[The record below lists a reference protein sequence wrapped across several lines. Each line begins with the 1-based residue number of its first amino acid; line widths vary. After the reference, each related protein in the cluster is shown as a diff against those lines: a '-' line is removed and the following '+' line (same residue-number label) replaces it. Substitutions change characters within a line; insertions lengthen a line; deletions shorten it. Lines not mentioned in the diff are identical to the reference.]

1 VRVIGLLVSVV
12 KPNENYS
19 GGIVK
24 LTFSALILVGLS
36 IVALQGMPAA
46 AQTNAGSTFQVV
58 PTPNGNKSNSSIF
71 AASASSAT
79 DIWAVGDS
87 TMHFNGTKW
96 TAFAAPL
103 INGELTADLQG
114 VVDISPTEAWAVGN
128 VTLGANP
135 GQIIEKWNGTKWNL
149 FPNPTLLPNS
159 QGDLFAMT
167 SSSPTD
173 IWAVGNLVQTLSN
186 GVILSYNLFEHW
198 NGTSWTPTFI
208 QDNTFEALTG
218 VSEDATNDAW
228 AVGWVSPESDAS
240 NGTLAIHWNG
250 TSWTEVATPENVGE
264 GPNQLNAVVA
274 LTPDNAWAVG
284 YSTPGLAGQSA
295 TLTLILHWD
304 GTTWS
309 IVPSPNVGP
318 NSTSQSNRLLGIT
331 ANSADDIYAFG
342 SYFAADGS
350 GDQMTLLL
358 HWDGTSWTIVTSPNP
373 TKGNFL
379 DDLLF
384 AGVVSSPGNVWIFG
398 NEDEGSQGGMGTLA
412 IHSTTAK

>member
-1 VRVIGLLVSVV
+1 VKHTLIALMFIGLAVV
-12 KPNENYS
+12 TLQDTPASAQINE
-19 GGIVK
+19 
-24 LTFSALILVGLS
+24 
-36 IVALQGMPAA
+36 
-46 AQTNAGSTFQVV
+46 GSTFQVV
-58 PTPNGNKSNSSIF
+58 PTPDGNQFNSSVF
-71 AASASSAT
+71 AASASSPT
-79 DIWAVGDS
+79 DIWAVGNS

-103 INGELTADLQG
+103 ITGELTADLQG
-114 VVDISPTEAWAVGN
+114 VVDISPTAAWAVGN
-128 VTLGANP
+128 VTFGANL
-135 GQIIEKWNGTKWNL
+135 GQIIERWNGTKWSL

-167 SSSPTD
+167 SASATD
-173 IWAVGNLVQTLSN
+173 IWAVGNLVQTFSN
-186 GVILSYNLFEHW
+186 GGSTSYNLFEHW
-198 NGTSWTPTFI
+198 DGTSWTPTFI
-208 QDNTFEALTG
+208 NTAGFEGLTG

-228 AVGWVSPESDAS
+228 AVGD
-240 NGTLAIHWNG
+240 NGGSTLAIHWNG
-250 TSWTEVATPENVGE
+250 TKWAAVATPDNLGE

-274 LTPDNAWAVG
+274 LAPDNAWAVG

-318 NSTSQSNRLLGIT
+318 NSTNQSNRLLGIT
-331 ANSADDIYAFG
+331 TNSADDIYAFG

-350 GDQMTLLL
+350 GHQMTLLL
-358 HWDGTSWTIVTSPNP
+358 HWDGTTWTIVTSPNP

-384 AGVVSSPGNVWIFG
+384 AGVVPSPGNVWIFG
-398 NEDEGSQGGMGTLA
+398 NEDEGAQGGMGTLA

>member
-1 VRVIGLLVSVV
+1 MFIGLAV
-12 KPNENYS
+12 
-19 GGIVK
+19 I
-24 LTFSALILVGLS
+24 T
-36 IVALQGMPAA
+36 LQGTPAG
-46 AQTNAGSTFQVV
+46 AQANGGSIFKVV
-58 PTPNGNKSNSSIF
+58 PTPNGNKFNSSIF
-71 AASASSAT
+71 AASASSPT
-79 DIWAVGDS
+79 DIWGVGNS
-87 TMHFNGTKW
+87 MMHFSGTKW
-96 TAFAAPL
+96 TAFPAPL

-114 VVDISPTEAWAVGN
+114 VVDISSTEAWAIGN

-135 GQIIEKWNGTKWNL
+135 GQIIEKWNGTKWSL

-167 SSSPTD
+167 STSATD
-173 IWAVGNLVQTLSN
+173 IWAVGNLVQQVIN
-186 GVILSYNLFEHW
+186 GAVSYNLFEHW

-208 QDNTFEALTG
+208 NDPTFEALTG
-218 VSEDATNDAW
+218 VSEDAIDDAW
-228 AVGWVSPESDAS
+228 AVGWVSPEGDGS

-250 TSWTEVATPENVGE
+250 TKWSGVATPANLGE

-274 LTPDNAWAVG
+274 LAPDNAWAVG

-318 NSTSQSNRLLGIT
+318 HSTSQSNRLLGIT

-350 GDQMTLLL
+350 GHQMTLLL
-358 HWDGTSWTIVTSPNP
+358 HWDGTSWTIVPSPNP

-384 AGVVSSPGNVWIFG
+384 AGVVPSPGNIWILG

>member
-1 VRVIGLLVSVV
+1 MFI
-12 KPNENYS
+12 
-19 GGIVK
+19 
-24 LTFSALILVGLS
+24 GLS
-36 IVALQGMPAA
+36 IVTLQGTPAA
-46 AQTNAGSTFQVV
+46 AQANAGSIFHVV
-58 PTPNGNKSNSSIF
+58 PSPNGNQFNSSIF
-71 AASASSAT
+71 AASASSPT

-87 TMHFNGTKW
+87 TMHYNGAKW

-114 VVDISPTEAWAVGN
+114 VVDISSTEAWAVGN

-135 GQIIEKWNGTKWNL
+135 GQIIEKWDGTKWSL

-167 SSSPTD
+167 STSATD
-173 IWAVGNLVQTLSN
+173 IWAVGNLVQTFSN
-186 GVILSYNLFEHW
+186 GGSTSYNLFEHW
-198 NGTSWTPTFI
+198 NGKSWTPTFI
-208 QDNTFEALTG
+208 NDTGGFEGLTG
-218 VSEDATNDAW
+218 VSADATNDAW
-228 AVGWVSPESDAS
+228 AVGN
-240 NGTLAIHWNG
+240 NGGSTLAIHWNG
-250 TSWTEVATPENVGE
+250 TNWAAVATPENLGE

-274 LTPDNAWAVG
+274 LAPDNAWAVG

-318 NSTSQSNRLLGIT
+318 NTNRLLGIT

-342 SYFAADGS
+342 SNFTADGS
-350 GDQMTLLL
+350 GNQMTLLL
-358 HWDGTSWTIVTSPNP
+358 HWDGTGWTIVPSPNP

-379 DDLLF
+379 NDLLF
-384 AGVVSSPGNVWIFG
+384 AGVVPSPGNVWIFG
-398 NEDEGSQGGMGTLA
+398 DEDEGAEGGMGTLA

>member
-1 VRVIGLLVSVV
+1 MFIGLAV
-12 KPNENYS
+12 
-19 GGIVK
+19 I
-24 LTFSALILVGLS
+24 T
-36 IVALQGMPAA
+36 LQGTPAG
-46 AQTNAGSTFQVV
+46 AQANGGSIFKVV
-58 PTPNGNKSNSSIF
+58 PTPNGNKFNSGIF
-71 AASASSAT
+71 AASASSPT
-79 DIWAVGDS
+79 NIWAVGNS

-96 TAFAAPL
+96 TAFPAPL

-114 VVDISPTEAWAVGN
+114 VVDISSTEAWAIGN

-135 GQIIEKWNGTKWNL
+135 GQIIEKWNGTKWSL

-167 SSSPTD
+167 STSATD
-173 IWAVGNLVQTLSN
+173 IWAVGNLVQQVIN
-186 GVILSYNLFEHW
+186 GAVSYNLFEHW

-208 QDNTFEALTG
+208 NDPTFEALTG
-218 VSEDATNDAW
+218 VSEDAIDDAW
-228 AVGWVSPESDAS
+228 AVGWVSPEGDGS

-250 TSWTEVATPENVGE
+250 TKWSAVATPANLGE

-274 LTPDNAWAVG
+274 LAPDNSWAVG

-318 NSTSQSNRLLGIT
+318 HSASQSNRLLGIT

-350 GDQMTLLL
+350 GHQMTLLL
-358 HWDGTSWTIVTSPNP
+358 HWDGTSWTIVPSPNP

-384 AGVVSSPGNVWIFG
+384 AGVVPSPGNIWILG

>member
-1 VRVIGLLVSVV
+1 MKHI
-12 KPNENYS
+12 
-19 GGIVK
+19 
-24 LTFSALILVGLS
+24 FSALMYLGLS
-36 IVALQGMPAA
+36 IVTLQGTRAV
-46 AQTNAGSTFQVV
+46 AQTDAGSTFQVV
-58 PTPNGNKSNSSIF
+58 PTPNGNKFNSSIF
-71 AASASSAT
+71 AASASSPT
-79 DIWAVGDS
+79 DIWAVGNS

-103 INGELTADLQG
+103 ITGELTADLQA

-128 VTLGANP
+128 VTFGATL
-135 GQIIEKWNGTKWNL
+135 GQIIERWNGTKWSL

-167 SSSPTD
+167 STSATD
-173 IWAVGNLVQTLSN
+173 IWAVGNLVQTFSN
-186 GVILSYNLFEHW
+186 SGSTSYNLFEHW

-208 QDNTFEALTG
+208 NDTEGFEGLTG

-228 AVGWVSPESDAS
+228 AVGDVGGS
-240 NGTLAIHWNG
+240 TLAIHWDG
-250 TSWTEVATPENVGE
+250 TSWSHVATPGPLGD

-274 LTPDNAWAVG
+274 LAPDNAWAVG

-318 NSTSQSNRLLGIT
+318 NTNRLLGIT

-342 SYFAADGS
+342 SNFTADGS
-350 GDQMTLLL
+350 GNQMTLLL
-358 HWDGTSWTIVTSPNP
+358 HWDGTSWTIVPSPNP

-379 DDLLF
+379 NDLLF
-384 AGVVSSPGNVWIFG
+384 AGVVPSPGSVWIFED
-398 NEDEGSQGGMGTLA
+398 EDEGAQGGMGTLA

>member
-1 VRVIGLLVSVV
+1 MPVIKLDGR
-12 KPNENYS
+12 NRHIQRNIS

-24 LTFSALILVGLS
+24 LTLSAVMFLGLA
-36 IVALQGMPAA
+36 VMFQGAPME
-46 AQTNAGSTFQVV
+46 AQTGAGSIFKVV
-58 PTPNGNKSNSSIF
+58 PTPNGNKSSSSIF
-71 AASASSAT
+71 AASASSPT

-87 TMHFNGTKW
+87 TMHYDGTKW
-96 TAFAAPL
+96 TAYPAPL

-114 VVDISPTEAWAVGN
+114 VVDISPTQAWAVGN
-128 VTLGANP
+128 VTFGTNP
-135 GQIIEKWNGTKWNL
+135 GQIIERWNGTKWSL

-159 QGDLFAMT
+159 QGDLFAMPST
-167 SSSPTD
+167 SATD
-173 IWAVGNLVQTLSN
+173 IWAVGNLVQTFSN
-186 GVILSYNLFEHW
+186 GGSTSYNLFEHW
-198 NGTSWTPTFI
+198 DGKSWTPTFI
-208 QDNTFEALTG
+208 NDAEGFEGLTG
-218 VSEDATNDAW
+218 VSADATNDAW
-228 AVGWVSPESDAS
+228 AVGN
-240 NGTLAIHWNG
+240 NGGSTLAIHWNG
-250 TSWTEVATPENVGE
+250 TNWAAVATPENLGE

-274 LTPDNAWAVG
+274 LAPDNAWAVG

-309 IVPSPNVGP
+309 IVPSPNGGP

-350 GDQMTLLL
+350 GHQMTLLL
-358 HWDGTSWTIVTSPNP
+358 HWDGISWTIVTSPNP

-384 AGVVSSPGNVWIFG
+384 AGVVPSPGNVWIFG
-398 NEDEGSQGGMGTLA
+398 NEDEGAQGGMGTLA

>member
-1 VRVIGLLVSVV
+1 V
-12 KPNENYS
+12 KH
-19 GGIVK
+19 I
-24 LTFSALILVGLS
+24 FSALMLLGLS
-36 IVALQGMPAA
+36 IVTLQGTRAV
-46 AQTNAGSTFQVV
+46 AQTDAGSTFQVV
-58 PTPNGNKSNSSIF
+58 PTPNGNKFNSSIF
-71 AASASSAT
+71 AASASSPT
-79 DIWAVGDS
+79 DIWAVGNS

-103 INGELTADLQG
+103 ITGELTADLQA

-128 VTLGANP
+128 VTFGATL
-135 GQIIEKWNGTKWNL
+135 GQIIERWNGTKWSL

-167 SSSPTD
+167 STSATD
-173 IWAVGNLVQTLSN
+173 IWAVGNLVQTFSN
-186 GVILSYNLFEHW
+186 GGSTSYNLFEHW

-208 QDNTFEALTG
+208 NDTEGFEGLTG
-218 VSEDATNDAW
+218 VSEGATNDAW
-228 AVGWVSPESDAS
+228 AVGDVGGS
-240 NGTLAIHWNG
+240 TLAIHWDG
-250 TSWTEVATPENVGE
+250 TSWSHVATPGPLGD

-274 LTPDNAWAVG
+274 LAPDNAWAVG

-318 NSTSQSNRLLGIT
+318 NTNRLLGIT

-342 SYFAADGS
+342 SNFTADGS
-350 GDQMTLLL
+350 GNQMTLLL
-358 HWDGTSWTIVTSPNP
+358 HWDGTSWTIVPSPNP

-379 DDLLF
+379 NDLLF
-384 AGVVSSPGNVWIFG
+384 AGVVPSPGSVWILG
-398 NEDEGSQGGMGTLA
+398 DEDEGAQGGMGTLA

>member
-1 VRVIGLLVSVV
+1 
-12 KPNENYS
+12 
-19 GGIVK
+19 VK
-24 LTFSALILVGLS
+24 LTLSVLMFIGLAV
-36 IVALQGMPAA
+36 ITLQGTPAG
-46 AQTNAGSTFQVV
+46 AQANGGSIFKVV
-58 PTPNGNKSNSSIF
+58 PTPNGNKFNSSIF
-71 AASASSAT
+71 AASASSPT
-79 DIWAVGDS
+79 DIWAVGNS

-96 TAFAAPL
+96 TAFPAPL

-114 VVDISPTEAWAVGN
+114 VVDISSTEAWAIGN

-135 GQIIEKWNGTKWNL
+135 GQIIEKWNGTKWSL

-167 SSSPTD
+167 STSATD
-173 IWAVGNLVQTLSN
+173 IWAVGNLVQQVIN
-186 GVILSYNLFEHW
+186 GAVSYNLFEHW

-208 QDNTFEALTG
+208 NDPTFEALTG
-218 VSEDATNDAW
+218 VSEDAIDDAW
-228 AVGWVSPESDAS
+228 AVGWVSPEGDGS

-250 TSWTEVATPENVGE
+250 TKWSAVATPANLGE

-274 LTPDNAWAVG
+274 LAPDNSWAVG

-318 NSTSQSNRLLGIT
+318 HSASQSNRLLGIT

-350 GDQMTLLL
+350 GHQMTLLL
-358 HWDGTSWTIVTSPNP
+358 HWDGTSWTIVPSPNQ

-384 AGVVSSPGNVWIFG
+384 AGVVPSPGNIWILG

>member
-1 VRVIGLLVSVV
+1 
-12 KPNENYS
+12 
-19 GGIVK
+19 
-24 LTFSALILVGLS
+24 
-36 IVALQGMPAA
+36 
-46 AQTNAGSTFQVV
+46 
-58 PTPNGNKSNSSIF
+58 
-71 AASASSAT
+71 
-79 DIWAVGDS
+79 
-87 TMHFNGTKW
+87 MHFNGTKW
-96 TAFAAPL
+96 TAFPAPL

-128 VTLGANP
+128 VTFGATL
-135 GQIIEKWNGTKWNL
+135 GQIIERWNGTKWSL

-167 SSSPTD
+167 STSATD
-173 IWAVGNLVQTLSN
+173 IWAVGNLVQTFSN
-186 GVILSYNLFEHW
+186 GGSTSYNLFEHW

-208 QDNTFEALTG
+208 NDTEGFEGLTG

-228 AVGWVSPESDAS
+228 AVGDVGGS
-240 NGTLAIHWNG
+240 TLAIHWNG
-250 TSWTEVATPENVGE
+250 TSWSHVATPGPLGD

-274 LTPDNAWAVG
+274 LAPDNAWAVG

-318 NSTSQSNRLLGIT
+318 NTNRLLGIT

-342 SYFAADGS
+342 SFFAADGS
-350 GDQMTLLL
+350 GHQMTLLL
-358 HWDGTSWTIVTSPNP
+358 HWDGTSWTIVPSPNP
-373 TKGNFL
+373 TKGDFL

-384 AGVVSSPGNVWIFG
+384 AGVVPSPGNIWILG

>member
-1 VRVIGLLVSVV
+1 MKLTLSVLMFIGLAV
-12 KPNENYS
+12 
-19 GGIVK
+19 I
-24 LTFSALILVGLS
+24 T
-36 IVALQGMPAA
+36 LQGTPAG
-46 AQTNAGSTFQVV
+46 AQANAGSIFHGV
-58 PTPNGNKSNSSIF
+58 PSPNGNQFNSSIF
-71 AASASSAT
+71 AASASSPT

-87 TMHFNGTKW
+87 TMHYNGAKW

-114 VVDISPTEAWAVGN
+114 VVDISSTEAWAVGN

-135 GQIIEKWNGTKWNL
+135 GQIIEKWDGTKWSL

-167 SSSPTD
+167 STSATD
-173 IWAVGNLVQTLSN
+173 IWAVGNLVQTFSN
-186 GVILSYNLFEHW
+186 GGSTSYNLFEHW
-198 NGTSWTPTFI
+198 DGKSWTPTFI
-208 QDNTFEALTG
+208 NDTEGFEGLTG
-218 VSEDATNDAW
+218 VSADATNDAW
-228 AVGWVSPESDAS
+228 AVGDAGS
-240 NGTLAIHWNG
+240 STLAIHWNG
-250 TSWTEVATPENVGE
+250 TNWAAVATPENLGE

-274 LTPDNAWAVG
+274 LAPDNAWAVG

-318 NSTSQSNRLLGIT
+318 NTNRLLGIT

-342 SYFAADGS
+342 SNFTADGS
-350 GDQMTLLL
+350 GNQMTLLL
-358 HWDGTSWTIVTSPNP
+358 HWDGTSWTIVPSPNP

-384 AGVVSSPGNVWIFG
+384 AGVVPSPGNIWILG

>member
-1 VRVIGLLVSVV
+1 MFIGLAV
-12 KPNENYS
+12 
-19 GGIVK
+19 I
-24 LTFSALILVGLS
+24 T
-36 IVALQGMPAA
+36 LQGTPAG
-46 AQTNAGSTFQVV
+46 AQANGGSIFKVV
-58 PTPNGNKSNSSIF
+58 PTPNGNKFNSSIF
-71 AASASSAT
+71 AASASSPT
-79 DIWAVGDS
+79 DIWAVGNS

-96 TAFAAPL
+96 TAFPAPL

-114 VVDISPTEAWAVGN
+114 VVDISSTEAWAIGN

-135 GQIIEKWNGTKWNL
+135 GQIIEKWNGTKWSL

-167 SSSPTD
+167 STSATD
-173 IWAVGNLVQTLSN
+173 IWAVGNLVQQ
-186 GVILSYNLFEHW
+186 VIGGAVSYNLFEHW
-198 NGTSWTPTFI
+198 DGKSWTPTFI
-208 QDNTFEALTG
+208 NDTEGFVGLTG
-218 VSEDATNDAW
+218 VSADATNDAW
-228 AVGWVSPESDAS
+228 AVGDAGS
-240 NGTLAIHWNG
+240 STLAIHWNG
-250 TSWTEVATPENVGE
+250 TNWAAVATPENLGE

-274 LTPDNAWAVG
+274 LAPDNAWAVG

-318 NSTSQSNRLLGIT
+318 NTNRLLGIT

-342 SYFAADGS
+342 SNFTADGS
-350 GDQMTLLL
+350 GNQMTLLL
-358 HWDGTSWTIVTSPNP
+358 HWDGTSWTIVPSPNP

-379 DDLLF
+379 NDLLF
-384 AGVVSSPGNVWIFG
+384 AGVVASPGNVWIFG
-398 NEDEGSQGGMGTLA
+398 DEDEGAQGGMGTLA

>member
-1 VRVIGLLVSVV
+1 M
-12 KPNENYS
+12 
-19 GGIVK
+19 
-24 LTFSALILVGLS
+24 FVGLA
-36 IVALQGMPAA
+36 VVTLQGTPVL
-46 AQTNAGSTFQVV
+46 AQTDAGSTFQVV

-79 DIWAVGDS
+79 DIWAVGNS
-87 TMHFNGTKW
+87 TMHFDGTKW
-96 TAFAAPL
+96 TAFPAPL

-114 VVDISPTEAWAVGN
+114 VVAISSTEAWAVGN
-128 VTLGANP
+128 VTLGAKP
-135 GQIIEKWNGTKWNL
+135 GQIIEKWNGTKWSL

-167 SSSPTD
+167 STSATD
-173 IWAVGNLVQTLSN
+173 IWAVGNLVQTFS
-186 GVILSYNLFEHW
+186 

-208 QDNTFEALTG
+208 NNPDGFEGLTG
-218 VSEDATNDAW
+218 VSEDATDDAW
-228 AVGWVSPESDAS
+228 AVGD
-240 NGTLAIHWNG
+240 NGGGTLAIHWNG
-250 TSWTEVATPENVGE
+250 TKWAAVATPDNLGE

-350 GDQMTLLL
+350 GHQMTLLL
-358 HWDGTSWTIVTSPNP
+358 HWDGTSWTIVPSPNP

-384 AGVVSSPGNVWIFG
+384 AGVVPTSGNVWIFG
-398 NEDEGSQGGMGTLA
+398 NEDEGAQGGMGTLA
-412 IHSTTAK
+412 IHSITAK

>member
-1 VRVIGLLVSVV
+1 V
-12 KPNENYS
+12 KHT
-19 GGIVK
+19 
-24 LTFSALILVGLS
+24 LSALMFIGLS
-36 IVALQGMPAA
+36 IVTLQGTPAV
-46 AQTNAGSTFQVV
+46 AQANAGSTFQVV

-87 TMHFNGTKW
+87 TMHFNGTDW
-96 TAFAAPL
+96 TAFPAPL

-114 VVDISPTEAWAVGN
+114 VVDISSTEAWAVGN

-135 GQIIEKWNGTKWNL
+135 GQIIEKWNGTKWSL

-159 QGDLFAMT
+159 QGDLFGMT
-167 SSSPTD
+167 STSATD
-173 IWAVGNLVQTLSN
+173 IWAVGNLVQSFSN
-186 GVILSYNLFEHW
+186 GSSTSYNLFEHW

-208 QDNTFEALTG
+208 NNPEGFEGLTG
-218 VSEDATNDAW
+218 VSEDAINDAW
-228 AVGWVSPESDAS
+228 AVGD
-240 NGTLAIHWNG
+240 NGGGTLAIHWNG
-250 TSWTEVATPENVGE
+250 TKWAAVETPDNLGE

-274 LTPDNAWAVG
+274 LAPDNAWAVG
-284 YSTPGLAGQSA
+284 YSTPGLAEQSA

-318 NSTSQSNRLLGIT
+318 NSTNQSNRLLGIT

-350 GDQMTLLL
+350 GHQMTLLL
-358 HWDGTSWTIVTSPNP
+358 HWDGTTWTIVTSPNP

-384 AGVVSSPGNVWIFG
+384 AGVVPSPGNVWIFG
-398 NEDEGSQGGMGTLA
+398 NEDEGAQGGMGTLA

>member
-1 VRVIGLLVSVV
+1 
-12 KPNENYS
+12 
-19 GGIVK
+19 VK
-24 LTFSALILVGLS
+24 LTLNALMFLGLS
-36 IVALQGMPAA
+36 VVTLHGMPAK

-103 INGELTADLQG
+103 ITGNLTADLQG

-128 VTLGANP
+128 VTFGANL
-135 GQIIEKWNGTKWNL
+135 GQIIEQWNGTKWSL

-159 QGDLFAMT
+159 QADLFAMT
-167 SSSPTD
+167 STSATD
-173 IWAVGNLVQTLSN
+173 IWAVGNLVQDLSN
-186 GVILSYNLFEHW
+186 GGAVSFNLFEHW

-218 VSEDATNDAW
+218 VSADAIDDAW
-228 AVGWVSPESDAS
+228 AVGWVAPPSDAS

-250 TSWTEVATPENVGE
+250 TTWAAVATPPNLGE
-264 GPNQLNAVVA
+264 GPNELNAVVA
-274 LTPDNAWAVG
+274 LAPDNAWAVG
-284 YSTPGLAGQSA
+284 FSTPGLAGQSA

-304 GTTWS
+304 GTTWAV
-309 IVPSPNVGP
+309 VPSPNVGP
-318 NSTSQSNRLLGIT
+318 NSSSQSNRLLGIT
-331 ANSADDIYAFG
+331 ANSANDIYAFG

-350 GDQMTLLL
+350 GHQMTLLL
-358 HWDGTSWTIVTSPNP
+358 HWDGTSWKIIPSPNP

-384 AGVVSSPGNVWIFG
+384 AGVVASPGNVWIFG
-398 NEDEGSQGGMGTLA
+398 NEDEGAQGGMGTLA

>member
-1 VRVIGLLVSVV
+1 
-12 KPNENYS
+12 
-19 GGIVK
+19 VK
-24 LTFSALILVGLS
+24 LTLSVLMFIGLAV
-36 IVALQGMPAA
+36 ITLQGTPAG
-46 AQTNAGSTFQVV
+46 AQANGGSIFKVV
-58 PTPNGNKSNSSIF
+58 PTPNGNKFNSSIF
-71 AASASSAT
+71 AASASSPT
-79 DIWAVGDS
+79 DIWGVGNS

-96 TAFAAPL
+96 TAFPAPL

-114 VVDISPTEAWAVGN
+114 VVDISSTEAWAIGN

-135 GQIIEKWNGTKWNL
+135 GQIIEKWNGTKWSL

-167 SSSPTD
+167 STSATD
-173 IWAVGNLVQTLSN
+173 IWAVGNLVQQVIN
-186 GVILSYNLFEHW
+186 GAVSYNLFEHW

-208 QDNTFEALTG
+208 NDPTFEALTG
-218 VSEDATNDAW
+218 VSEDAIDDAW
-228 AVGWVSPESDAS
+228 AVGWVSPEGDGS

-250 TSWTEVATPENVGE
+250 TKWSAVATPANLGE

-274 LTPDNAWAVG
+274 LAPDNAWAVG

-318 NSTSQSNRLLGIT
+318 HSTSQSNRLLGIT

-350 GDQMTLLL
+350 GHQMTLLL
-358 HWDGTSWTIVTSPNP
+358 HWDGTSWTIVPSPNP

-384 AGVVSSPGNVWIFG
+384 AGVVPSPGDIWILG

>member
-1 VRVIGLLVSVV
+1 MKLTLSVLMFIGLAV
-12 KPNENYS
+12 
-19 GGIVK
+19 I
-24 LTFSALILVGLS
+24 T
-36 IVALQGMPAA
+36 LQGTPAG
-46 AQTNAGSTFQVV
+46 AQANGGSTFKVV
-58 PTPNGNKSNSSIF
+58 PTPNGNKFNSGIF
-71 AASASSAT
+71 AASASSPT
-79 DIWAVGDS
+79 DIWAVGNS

-96 TAFAAPL
+96 TAFPAPL

-128 VTLGANP
+128 VTFGATL
-135 GQIIEKWNGTKWNL
+135 GQIIERWNGTKWSL

-167 SSSPTD
+167 STSATD
-173 IWAVGNLVQTLSN
+173 IWAVGNLVQTFSN
-186 GVILSYNLFEHW
+186 GGSTSYNLFEHW

-208 QDNTFEALTG
+208 NDTEGFEGLTG

-228 AVGWVSPESDAS
+228 AVGDVGGS
-240 NGTLAIHWNG
+240 TLAIHWDG
-250 TSWTEVATPENVGE
+250 TSWSHVATPGPLGD

-274 LTPDNAWAVG
+274 LAPDNAWAVG

-318 NSTSQSNRLLGIT
+318 NTNRLLGIT

-342 SYFAADGS
+342 SFFAADGS
-350 GDQMTLLL
+350 GHQMTLLL
-358 HWDGTSWTIVTSPNP
+358 HWDGTSWTIVPSPNP
-373 TKGNFL
+373 TKGDFL

-384 AGVVSSPGNVWIFG
+384 AGVVPSPGNIWILG

>member
-1 VRVIGLLVSVV
+1 MKHTLIALTLIGLAVV
-12 KPNENYS
+12 
-19 GGIVK
+19 
-24 LTFSALILVGLS
+24 T
-36 IVALQGMPAA
+36 LQGTPAT
-46 AQTNAGSTFQVV
+46 AQTNAASTFQVV
-58 PTPNGNKSNSSIF
+58 PTPNGNKANSSIF
-71 AASASSAT
+71 AASASSPT

-87 TMHFNGTKW
+87 TMHFDGTKW

-114 VVDISPTEAWAVGN
+114 VVDISSTEAWAVGN

-135 GQIIEKWNGTKWNL
+135 GQIIEKWDGTKWSL

-167 SSSPTD
+167 STSATD
-173 IWAVGNLVQTLSN
+173 IWAVGNLVQTFSN
-186 GVILSYNLFEHW
+186 GGSTSYNLFEHW
-198 NGTSWTPTFI
+198 DGTSWTPTFI
-208 QDNTFEALTG
+208 NTAGFEGLTG

-228 AVGWVSPESDAS
+228 AVGD
-240 NGTLAIHWNG
+240 NGGSTLAIHWNG
-250 TSWTEVATPENVGE
+250 TKWAAVATPDNLGE

-350 GDQMTLLL
+350 GHQMTLLL

-384 AGVVSSPGNVWIFG
+384 AGVVPAPGNVWIFG
-398 NEDEGSQGGMGTLA
+398 NEDEGAQGGMGTLA